1 MPRVE
6 KRIYSVPSGVAI
18 MSQHSATGGERKTS
32 LKGLRREWVI
42 RPRLLGLVLPAM
54 EGSALVRRIVGLS
67 VSLKIRNEHKVA
79 NPASL
84 YL

>member
-1 MPRVE
+1 MSRVE
-6 KRIYSVPSGVAI
+6 KRIYSVRSVMAI
-18 MSQHSATGGERKTS
+18 MSQHSATGGERKSS

-42 RPRLLGLVLPAM
+42 RPRLFGLVLPAM
-54 EGSALVRRIVGLS
+54 EGSALVRRTVWPR
-67 VSLKIRNEHKVA
+67 VFLKIRNEHKVA